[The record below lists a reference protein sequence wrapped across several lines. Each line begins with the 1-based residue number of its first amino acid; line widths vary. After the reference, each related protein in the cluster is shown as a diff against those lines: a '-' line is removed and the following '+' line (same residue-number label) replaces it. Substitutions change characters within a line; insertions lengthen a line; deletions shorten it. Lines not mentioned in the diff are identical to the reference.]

1 MSSLR
6 EKAAQYIQDRGIPEI
21 ATRLEKKESTVKH
34 WLKTG
39 NIPIDVIEMMQNE
52 DGEEPVGG
60 TGTIHSA
67 PMPKPNEGTWTP
79 EALDGIAQTLGQV
92 VDKLQ
97 ELHEWKNGMDER
109 FNPRAVQPQPPSR
122 TVPPA
127 AVENGEFLEAN
138 STRPGPM
145 APTPHIVRGEA
156 PPAMAPPP
164 PQVIQPTGLNQ
175 RPQKHWL
182 ESYDYRSR
190 R

>member
-1 MSSLR
+1 MNLR
-6 EKAAQYIQDRGIPEI
+6 EKAAQYIQDKGIPGI
-21 ATRLEKKESTVKH
+21 AKTLNVKESTVTS
-34 WLKTG
+34 WGKTG
-39 NIPIDVIEMMQNE
+39 KYPVDLIELVMGESSNENIDDSTPITSN
-52 DGEEPVGG
+52 PVP
-60 TGTIHSA
+60 A
-67 PMPKPNEGTWTP
+67 TWTP
-79 EALDGIAQTLGQV
+79 EALDGIAQTLSQV

-164 PQVIQPTGLNQ
+164 PQVIQPAGLNQ
-175 RPQKHWL
+175 RPVRHWL
-182 ESYDYRSR
+182 AGYEPRGGRY
-190 R
+190 